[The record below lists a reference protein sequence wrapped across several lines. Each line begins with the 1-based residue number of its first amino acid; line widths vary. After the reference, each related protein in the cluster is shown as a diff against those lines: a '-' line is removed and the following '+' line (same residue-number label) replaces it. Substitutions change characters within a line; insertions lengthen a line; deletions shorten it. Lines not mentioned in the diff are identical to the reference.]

1 MSSLDKETVRR
12 IAYLSRINVSE
23 EGLSELAG
31 DLTRILDFVEELQEV
46 DVEGCEPLT
55 SVADLTLLLRN
66 DEVTD
71 GNIQQKVLSN
81 APMTDA
87 GCFVVPKVVE

>member
-46 DVEGCEPLT
+46 Q
-55 SVADLTLLLRN
+55 S
-66 DEVTD
+66 
-71 GNIQQKVLSN
+71 
-81 APMTDA
+81 
-87 GCFVVPKVVE
+87 

>member
-31 DLTRILDFVEELQEV
+31 DLTRILDFFEELQEV
-46 DVEGCEPLT
+46 DVEGCQPLT
-55 SVADLTLLLRN
+55 SVPDLTLPPPK
-66 DEVTD
+66 DELNI
-71 GNIQQKVLSN
+71 GNSQQKVLSN